1 MSSKTVYNITDASP
15 TTAFENPVRAGHY
28 LLPAN
33 STEITPPE
41 FNVNTHTC
49 LFNGTEWVVTE
60 IPVTEPEPT
69 PEHVPAMEQLRT
81 QRDQL
86 LRDTDWRM
94 TKDYP
99 YADQL
104 EWEDYRFELRE
115 LPQRI
120 ANGEVPAPTLN
131 ENGMLVFD
139 EWPLKPGEI
148 A

>member
-1 MSSKTVYNITDASP
+1 MMYDIEDILLTEYKNCIYSVKNNCYAGLYWDESNTITKP
-15 TTAFENPVRAGHY
+15 TEEQIQAKIAELQA
-28 LLPAN
+28 A
-33 STEITPPE
+33 
-41 FNVNTHTC
+41 
-49 LFNGTEWVVTE
+49 
-60 IPVTEPEPT
+60 EP
-69 PEHVPAMEQLRT
+69 LR
-81 QRDQL
+81 L
-86 LRDTDWRM
+86 LRLERDKLLTETDWRM

-120 ANGEVPAPTLN
+120 ANGEVSAPTLD

-139 EWPLKPGEI
+139 EWPLKPGET

>member
-1 MSSKTVYNITDASP
+1 MITGKIYKSDGTVEIVSYKNSDY
-15 TTAFENPVRAGHY
+15 FEMIG
-28 LLPAN
+28 L
-33 STEITPPE
+33 
-41 FNVNTHTC
+41 
-49 LFNGTEWVVTE
+49 
-60 IPVTEPEPT
+60 T
-69 PEHVPAMEQLRT
+69 PENLMEQLRIK
-81 QRDQL
+81 RNQL
-86 LRDTDWRM
+86 LTASDWRM

-120 ANGEVPAPTLN
+120 ANGEVPAPTLD

-139 EWPLKPGEI
+139 EWPLKPGET

>member
-1 MSSKTVYNITDASP
+1 MFYRKKAIRDLYDVNIFNIQNKPLDMFYKEILIDET
-15 TTAFENPVRAGHY
+15 FVENKIKE
-28 LLPAN
+28 LQN
-33 STEITPPE
+33 
-41 FNVNTHTC
+41 
-49 LFNGTEWVVTE
+49 
-60 IPVTEPEPT
+60 TEP
-69 PEHVPAMEQLRT
+69 LRLIRLE
-81 QRDQL
+81 RDKL
-86 LRDTDWRM
+86 LTVSDWRM

-120 ANGEVPAPTLN
+120 ANGEVPAPTLD

-139 EWPLKPGEI
+139 EWPLKPGET

>member
-1 MSSKTVYNITDASP
+1 MFYRKKAIRDLYDVNIFNIQNKPLDMFYKEIQIDETLVQSKIEELKA
-15 TTAFENPVRAGHY
+15 A
-28 LLPAN
+28 
-33 STEITPPE
+33 
-41 FNVNTHTC
+41 
-49 LFNGTEWVVTE
+49 
-60 IPVTEPEPT
+60 EP
-69 PEHVPAMEQLRT
+69 LR
-81 QRDQL
+81 L
-86 LRDTDWRM
+86 LRLERDKLLTASDWRM

-131 ENGMLVFD
+131 ENGMIVFD
-139 EWPLKPGEI
+139 EWPLKPGET

>member
-1 MSSKTVYNITDASP
+1 MFYRKKAIRDLYDVNIFNIQNKPLDMFYKEILIDET
-15 TTAFENPVRAGHY
+15 FVENKIKE
-28 LLPAN
+28 LQN
-33 STEITPPE
+33 
-41 FNVNTHTC
+41 
-49 LFNGTEWVVTE
+49 
-60 IPVTEPEPT
+60 TEP
-69 PEHVPAMEQLRT
+69 LR
-81 QRDQL
+81 L
-86 LRDTDWRM
+86 LRLERDKLLTVSDWRM

-120 ANGEVPAPTLN
+120 ANGEVPAPTLD

-139 EWPLKPGEI
+139 EWPLKPGET